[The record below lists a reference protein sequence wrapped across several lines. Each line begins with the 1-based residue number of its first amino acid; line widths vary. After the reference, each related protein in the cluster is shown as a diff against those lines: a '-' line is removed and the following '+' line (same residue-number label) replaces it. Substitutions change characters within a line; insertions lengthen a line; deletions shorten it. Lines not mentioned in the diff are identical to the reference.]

1 MRTFP
6 AAGLAVL
13 LALAHAAPAAA
24 LSCVFLPFPRS
35 GERFGTKEL
44 VAHIEELEVRADRSM
59 DVRILRVL
67 HGREER
73 PVISVDA
80 AGALGWNMP
89 QQWNFEPFRR
99 STQWVIVM
107 LPAQKGSA
115 AWQPQLCRAFL
126 KVERGSAVGY
136 VSHLTIRERVTL
148 DDLAAR
154 VASAALWRPQ
164 GPAV

>member
-1 MRTFP
+1 MRTLP
-6 AAGLAVL
+6 AAGLAIV

-24 LSCVFLPFPRS
+24 LSCAFLPFQRP
-35 GERFGTKEL
+35 GERFGTREL
-44 VAHIEELEVRADRSM
+44 VAHIEVLEVRADRGM

-73 PVISVDA
+73 PVVSVDA
-80 AGALGWNMP
+80 AGTLGWNMP
-89 QQWNFEPFRR
+89 QQWGFEPFRR

-107 LPAQKGSA
+107 LPAQKGAA

-126 KVERGSAVGY
+126 KVEGGSAVGY
-136 VSHLTIRERVTL
+136 VSDLTTRDRVTL

-154 VASAALWRPQ
+154 VASAALWRP
-164 GPAV
+164 

>member
-1 MRTFP
+1 MRTLP

-24 LSCVFLPFPRS
+24 LSCVFFPFQRP

-44 VAHIEELEVRADRSM
+44 GAHIEVLEVPGGRSM

-73 PVISVDA
+73 PVVSVDA

-89 QQWNFEPFRR
+89 QQWGFEPFRR

-107 LPAQKGSA
+107 LPGS
-115 AWQPQLCRAFL
+115 
-126 KVERGSAVGY
+126 ERGRS
-136 VSHLTIRERVTL
+136 
-148 DDLAAR
+148 LAAP
-154 VASAALWRPQ
+154 ALP
-164 GPAV
+164 GHP

>member
-1 MRTFP
+1 MRALP

-13 LALAHAAPAAA
+13 VALAHAAPAAA
-24 LSCVFLPFPRS
+24 LSCVHLPFQRP

-44 VAHIEELEVRADRSM
+44 VAHIEVLEVRADRSM

-73 PVISVDA
+73 PVVSVEA
-80 AGALGWNMP
+80 AGTLGWNMP
-89 QQWNFEPFRR
+89 QQWGFEPFRR

-107 LPAQKGSA
+107 LPAQKESA

-126 KVERGSAVGY
+126 KVEGGSAVGY
-136 VSHLTIRERVTL
+136 VSDLTSRDRVTL
-148 DDLAAR
+148 DDLAAG
-154 VASAALWRPQ
+154 VASAGL
-164 GPAV
+164 